1 MFAKRQNLGLLLGV
15 LGAVIFAG
23 SLPASRIA
31 VSEVDPYFLTAM
43 RAALAGLAGAVVLL
57 ITRRT
62 LPPRA
67 AWWPLIACGITIVLG
82 FPLLTAV
89 AMVTV
94 PSSHGGVILGIMP
107 LMTAA
112 AAAVIEGERPS
123 PGFWVAAVVGSA
135 LVMTFAIY
143 RSGGY
148 ALSTGDIL
156 LLAAV
161 VCGGV
166 GYTYSGRLTGLMPGW
181 EVISWAVVLCLP
193 LSLLAV
199 WLTWP
204 LDSAAITPRGWTA
217 ILYAG
222 LMAQYFGFFPWNA
235 AMGMAGIARIGQIG
249 LLQPFMVVLIAA
261 LFARE
266 PIDPLTVAFAV
277 AVVVTVAIG
286 TRMRVGR
293 TPGGS

>member
-1 MFAKRQNLGLLLGV
+1 MFTNRQNLGLLLGV
-15 LGAVIFAG
+15 LGVIVFAG

-31 VSEVDPYFLTAM
+31 VTEVSPYFLTAM
-43 RAALAGLAGAVVLL
+43 RAMLAGLGGAVMLL
-57 ITRRT
+57 VTRRR
-62 LPPRA
+62 LPPRH
-67 AWWPLIACGITIVLG
+67 AWWSLLAVAVAIVLG
-82 FPLLTAV
+82 FPLLSAV
-89 AMVTV
+89 AMVSV
-94 PSSHGGVILGIMP
+94 PSAQGGVILGIMP
-107 LMTAA
+107 LMTTA

-123 PGFWVAAVVGSA
+123 PAFWIAAVIGSA
-135 LVMTFAIY
+135 LVMSFALY

-148 ALSTGDIL
+148 TLAPGDIL
-156 LLAAV
+156 LLLAV
-161 VCGGV
+161 ICGGV

-181 EVISWAVVLCLP
+181 EVISWAVLLCLP

-204 LDSAAITPRGWTA
+204 ADAAAISPRVWTA

-222 LMAQYFGFFPWNA
+222 LMAQFFGFFLWNA
-235 AMGMAGIARIGQIG
+235 AMGMAGISRIGQIG

-266 PIDPLTVAFAV
+266 PIDPLTVAFAA

-293 TPGGS
+293 IVGGS